1 MKFQNT
7 IKLTGIIGQSTLY
20 IPMSFTVQY
29 WYRRCYLITH
39 RLNVN
44 IETML
49 LWIRWADPLHS
60 FSKLRV
66 SKVEVRERQH
76 YRRV

>member
-1 MKFQNT
+1 
-7 IKLTGIIGQSTLY
+7 LY
-20 IPMSFTVQY
+20 IPAYFTVQY
-29 WYRRCYLITH
+29 WHRSCYLVTY
-39 RLNVN
+39 RLNIN

-66 SKVEVRERQH
+66 SKVEVWERQQ
-76 YRRV
+76 YWRV